1 MSLAGEG
8 QLLVGLAG
16 EGGPLMGLAGE
27 GGRKT
32 PLSLEEE
39 WHLRLIVF
47 VSATLSLAGTSL
59 VLVSMYRFRELSKRF
74 FAMRLIGY
82 LAVADGFAS
91 IFNMCGVL
99 VDTAYPAADGAP
111 GDSPSPLCEVQAVG
125 LLYFN
130 LASIFWTSC
139 FAHTLYRDVAPP
151 AATAPRISLRDAELT
166 FHALCWPLPA
176 LLAGGTYALGYVGD
190 AGSYCAVGP
199 DFTPQ
204 YLLAFYLPLVGA
216 FAFNT
221 ATYALVCRSATE
233 ARVSRSTSLYL
244 LVFAVVWLPS
254 LLVRLQVL
262 VCGARRAPSYRLA
275 ALEAMC
281 MPLQGALN
289 AFVYGW
295 SLPRIRDMYRTML
308 LGTDSLD
315 AAAVLAAAS
324 HYRLGSPPTSEYSPA
339 EDALLGLTPR
349 DFEYLPPEPSPLS
362 GRYSDRPYSPGRS
375 ELSPYPASLPE
386 RLGGPRFTT

>member
-8 QLLVGLAG
+8 QLLVGLSG
-16 EGGPLMGLAGE
+16 EGEPLMGLAGE

-139 FAHTLYRDVAPP
+139 FARTQILSSRCPLHNAARSLASAAAAAAPCP
-151 AATAPRISLRDAELT
+151 LT
-166 FHALCWPLPA
+166 DLPLE
-176 LLAGGTYALGYVGD
+176 LLARFISRCDPADIARVAAVSLLFHGRTTLPWPDYPPMAGLPSHGWTTLPWYDLRRHFEAMPSNWQTLGLHNLM
-190 AGSYCAVGP
+190 APSHLPTA
-199 DFTPQ
+199 
-204 YLLAFYLPLVGA
+204 LPLVQ
-216 FAFNT
+216 
-221 ATYALVCRSATE
+221 E
-233 ARVSRSTSLYL
+233 
-244 LVFAVVWLPS
+244 
-254 LLVRLQVL
+254 
-262 VCGARRAPSYRLA
+262 
-275 ALEAMC
+275 
-281 MPLQGALN
+281 
-289 AFVYGW
+289 
-295 SLPRIRDMYRTML
+295 
-308 LGTDSLD
+308 
-315 AAAVLAAAS
+315 
-324 HYRLGSPPTSEYSPA
+324 
-339 EDALLGLTPR
+339 
-349 DFEYLPPEPSPLS
+349 
-362 GRYSDRPYSPGRS
+362 RPYIDYCEGAVKMATCCI
-375 ELSPYPASLPE
+375 L
-386 RLGGPRFTT
+386 

>member
-8 QLLVGLAG
+8 QLLVGLSG
-16 EGGPLMGLAGE
+16 EGEPLMGLAGE

-139 FAHTLYRDVAPP
+139 FARTLYRD
-151 AATAPRISLRDAELT
+151 LT

-254 LLVRLQVL
+254 LL
-262 VCGARRAPSYRLA
+262 
-275 ALEAMC
+275 
-281 MPLQGALN
+281 GALN

-295 SLPRIRDMYRTML
+295 TWSDRYRTML